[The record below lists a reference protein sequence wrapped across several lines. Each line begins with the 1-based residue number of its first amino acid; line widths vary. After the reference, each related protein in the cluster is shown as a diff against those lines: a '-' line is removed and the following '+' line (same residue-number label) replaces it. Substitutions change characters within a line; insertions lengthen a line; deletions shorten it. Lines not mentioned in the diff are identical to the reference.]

1 MRVLTITQ
9 EDVIDIIAVH
19 GFKQIHAIFTGSPSE
34 KAEATTKLEV
44 INDILKDI
52 NAHFD
57 TEA

>member
-1 MRVLTITQ
+1 MISQDDLVN
-9 EDVIDIIAVH
+9 IIAVH
-19 GFKQIHAIFTGSPSE
+19 GFKQIHVIFTGSPSE